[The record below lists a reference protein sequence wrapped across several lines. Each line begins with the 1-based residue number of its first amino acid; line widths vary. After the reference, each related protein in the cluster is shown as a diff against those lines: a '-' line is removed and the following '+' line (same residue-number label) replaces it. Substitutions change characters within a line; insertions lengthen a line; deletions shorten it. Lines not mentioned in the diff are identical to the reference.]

1 MPTNAIISDIS
12 ALSKVLARTDS
23 QIQIPFGITRLGTLC
38 LYGFTSLT
46 TLKLPKSL
54 TFVAGNALS
63 ACGNITDIVLEDGFD
78 CSLSII
84 GQSNLTEAVVQAMVA
99 AYKNNALTGVTRT
112 LTLASEVYDRLS
124 AATILAATAKG
135 LSIAVP
141 SIK

>member
-23 QIQIPFGITRLGTLC
+23 QIQIPFGITTLGTSC

-63 ACGNITDIVLEDGFD
+63 GCGNITDIVLEDGFD

-84 GQSNLTEAVVQAMVA
+84 GQTNLTEAVVQAM
-99 AYKNNALTGVTRT
+99 
-112 LTLASEVYDRLS
+112 TLASEVYDRLS

-135 LSIAVP
+135 LSIAV
-141 SIK
+141 SSTK